1 MATVIYIKEGRQNRS
16 AMRAVINYCQQEYK
30 TYDSKSGRRLV
41 SGINCDGDNTFH
53 EFMATKKVHGKD
65 NGVFFYQYVQ
75 SFSPTEKITPEQ
87 GLYIKYRL
95 KCMGTSSADIALEVG
110 CTPVSVSNVLSGKSH
125 SQRIE
130 RAVASRLGYKSWN
143 DMVTELR
150 EKAA

>member
-1 MATVIYIKEGRQNRS
+1 MNEMSLLEKHHLRKDEMERLIASAKKFKEQNSQR
-16 AMRAVINYCQQEYK
+16 K
-30 TYDSKSGRRLV
+30 FSK
-41 SGINCDGDNTFH
+41 
-53 EFMATKKVHGKD
+53 
-65 NGVFFYQYVQ
+65 
-75 SFSPTEKITPEQ
+75 KITPEQ

-95 KCMGTSSADIALEVG
+95 KCTGVTGADIAFEVG

-150 EKAA
+150 EKVA

>member
-1 MATVIYIKEGRQNRS
+1 MKSQKPMTDEELKEFIAQKI
-16 AMRAVINYCQQEYK
+16 AEKKAAAIARA
-30 TYDSKSGRRLV
+30 SK
-41 SGINCDGDNTFH
+41 
-53 EFMATKKVHGKD
+53 
-65 NGVFFYQYVQ
+65 
-75 SFSPTEKITPEQ
+75 KITPEQ

-95 KCMGTSSADIALEVG
+95 KCMGTTGAEIALEAG
-110 CTPVSVSNVLSGKSH
+110 CTPQSVSDVLSGKSH

>member
-1 MATVIYIKEGRQNRS
+1 MKSQKTMTDEELSEFIAQKIAEKKAAAI
-16 AMRAVINYCQQEYK
+16 ARA
-30 TYDSKSGRRLV
+30 SK
-41 SGINCDGDNTFH
+41 
-53 EFMATKKVHGKD
+53 
-65 NGVFFYQYVQ
+65 
-75 SFSPTEKITPEQ
+75 KITPEQ

-95 KCMGTSSADIALEVG
+95 KCMGTTGAEIALEAG
-110 CTPVSVSNVLSGKSH
+110 CTPQSVSDVLSGKSH

>member
-1 MATVIYIKEGRQNRS
+1 MKNQKPMTDEELKEFIAQKI
-16 AMRAVINYCQQEYK
+16 AEKKAAAIAHA
-30 TYDSKSGRRLV
+30 SK
-41 SGINCDGDNTFH
+41 
-53 EFMATKKVHGKD
+53 
-65 NGVFFYQYVQ
+65 
-75 SFSPTEKITPEQ
+75 KITPEQ

-110 CTPVSVSNVLSGKSH
+110 CTPVSVGKVFSGKSH

-130 RAVASRLGYKSWN
+130 RAVAFRLGYKSWN